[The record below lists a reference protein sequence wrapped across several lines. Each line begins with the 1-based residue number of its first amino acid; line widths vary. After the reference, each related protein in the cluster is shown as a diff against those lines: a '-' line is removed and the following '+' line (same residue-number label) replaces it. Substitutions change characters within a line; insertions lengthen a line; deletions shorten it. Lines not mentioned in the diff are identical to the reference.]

1 MSLITTTTG
10 SRCGTTMLTVYH
22 QMIKQRDSNKD
33 HVGTWSIGL
42 VPVTLGSRCGRRDQ
56 WWRQQAP
63 KRIHSSCEEMD
74 GADVLSRCESRVAT
88 ACM

>member
-1 MSLITTTTG
+1 
-10 SRCGTTMLTVYH
+10 MLTVHH

-42 VPVTLGSRCGRRDQ
+42 VPVTLGSRSVRRDQ

-63 KRIHSSCEEMD
+63 KRIPSTSDAMD
-74 GADVLSRCESRVAT
+74 GADVLSKCNLVSYLPVWNG
-88 ACM
+88 

>member
-1 MSLITTTTG
+1 
-10 SRCGTTMLTVYH
+10 MLTVHH

-42 VPVTLGSRCGRRDQ
+42 APVTLGSRSGRRDQ

-63 KRIHSSCEEMD
+63 KRIHSSSDAMD
-74 GADVLSRCESRVAT
+74 GADAFEVRISCSKLPECNGRI
-88 ACM
+88 